1 MKGYLERPLLA
12 RQREAAGEVGER
24 QAVAHQRRRTEL
36 AGTQQ
41 LPDGGLLGEAPGVG
55 AHQALLVLEEIVER
69 EARGLSGAAV
79 SEQNCR
85 PAGTQRRERGG
96 GEGAA
101 ADAVEDSVGAASVR
115 ARLPRGLEEL
125 RAGGGR
131 RVRSE
136 VERQPAAVRPQIDGH
151 DAHRG
156 AQGAQHEEMEESHA
170 AGAEDHSDRTLAPI
184 DPIAPKNRALAQAAQ
199 NAGGGLE
206 EEGIEIVEAVREAAG
221 GGREGARPDQ
231 DPGREPARR
240 EQVLAKLG
248 ALGLGAAA
256 AVEAGAAGR
265 VVRHHDPVTRRERRD
280 TRTGRDDL
288 SHDLV
293 SEDGAGGDRRG
304 RQLEEV
310 GTAESAPPHP
320 QEELART
327 CDGIGLRPPLGLVPG
342 VDRDDMHREVSS
354 HQMER
359 RIHRRFPRR
368 IELRYWRPGETQ
380 GHTAYT
386 TNISKSGLF
395 VSSATALMP
404 GERLRLEI
412 VDRECGFF
420 AEGRVA
426 RVHRVA
432 LALRQVDQPG
442 VGVRFLLPEELVE
455 NLVPHAR
462 QSGPALQG
470 GRAIEPEPSR
480 PAATG
485 LEAVPEAASD
495 PAEEAEAAARAGR
508 DAAMDIDR
516 SKVVP
521 IEFAEPGS
529 FLSTY
534 HRDISAGGLF
544 VSTPTP
550 MAVQE
555 TVWIEMQLPIP
566 GERPRLFAAR
576 VIQRFEPQ
584 AAVGSGRNYLSGMAV
599 QFLEPEK
606 VLAELKPLLALL
618 RR

>member
-1 MKGYLERPLLA
+1 MKGYLECPLLA
-12 RQREAAGEVGER
+12 RQRKAVDEVGER
-24 QAVAHQRRRTEL
+24 QAVAHQRRRPEL
-36 AGTQQ
+36 AGTKE
-41 LPDGGLLGEAPGVG
+41 LPDGGLLGEAAGVG

-85 PAGTQRRERGG
+85 AAGTQRRECGG

-101 ADAVEDSVGAASVR
+101 ADAVEDRVGAASVR
-115 ARLPRGLEEL
+115 ARLPRGIEEL
-125 RAGGGR
+125 RARGGR

-136 VERQPAAVRPQIDGH
+136 VECQPAAVRPQIDGH
-151 DAHRG
+151 DADRG
-156 AQGAQHEEMEESHA
+156 TQRAQHEEMEESHA
-170 AGAEDHSDRTLAPI
+170 AGAEDHCDRTLP
-184 DPIAPKNRALAQAAQ
+184 PIAPKKRALAQAAQ
-199 NAGGGLE
+199 DAGGRLE
-206 EEGIEIVEAVREAAG
+206 KEGIEIVEAVRETTG
-221 GGREGARPDQ
+221 GGREGACPDE
-231 DPGREPARR
+231 DPGREPAWR

-248 ALGLGAAA
+248 ALRLGAAA
-256 AVEAGAAGR
+256 AVEAGAASR
-265 VVRHHDPVTRRERRD
+265 VVRHHNPVTRRECLD

-310 GTAESAPPHP
+310 GTTESAPSHL

-462 QSGPALQG
+462 QSGPATQG
-470 GRAIEPEPSR
+470 GRASEPEPSR

-485 LEAVPEAASD
+485 FEAAPEAASS
-495 PAEEAEAAARAGR
+495 PAEEAQKAASAGR
-508 DAAMDIDR
+508 DSAMDIDR

-544 VSTPTP
+544 VSTPNP

-599 QFLEPEK
+599 QFLEPER